1 MNDIKQEH
9 MSSWVQF
16 CCLRRVLFELVR
28 VCRSQQRDCIYLLRI
43 WKSTLVEGWRT
54 LCCWPAM
61 LVGCR
66 RPLLVVSPIGQ
77 SNVERAPATCS
88 RSSKTGAVRWSGT
101 CWHKGSH
108 RGPSWQPP
116 SLPPCSPS
124 SSVSA
129 PQHDPGVRE
138 VISRPISLA
147 LASSRTCALWSTRI
161 PRAFAYNRPASPT
174 HIRTTPFQQTEGWK
188 YFGMSLVGD

>member
-1 MNDIKQEH
+1 MYLR
-9 MSSWVQF
+9 WVQ
-16 CCLRRVLFELVR
+16 CSVR
-28 VCRSQQRDCIYLLRI
+28 SFLSWWGCADQNNVIAGYPLRI

-66 RPLLVVSPIGQ
+66 RPLLLVVSPIGQ

-116 SLPPCSPS
+116 SSPPCSPS
-124 SSVSA
+124 SLVSA
-129 PQHDPGVRE
+129 PQHDQGVRE

-174 HIRTTPFQQTEGWK
+174 HIRTTPFQQIVGGK